1 MFLFPQKI
9 IDKAIVNGMKT
20 REREIA
26 RAGIYGSVDN
36 PQIVLA
42 QDLQEIAETWPEIK
56 TAPVKLGSH
65 WVEGNPRLGNVV
77 SVYYDIATS
86 SLWAK
91 IEEHDVLAKAV
102 DEDGFYPDVSIGAK
116 ARASDGKMYLHHI
129 AYLGDEPPAVKNLY
143 QQIAESMVNTQDD
156 GIAASDNDGTMVEF
170 PAPGSKQLYLSDTPP
185 NSGAVKNMSGA
196 AGGFA
201 SFPPAAKGPTKN
213 EEKSIMNDEEFEAM
227 KAENERLRTE
237 LESAR
242 DAIAEKV
249 HAQME
254 EDKKKL
260 KEAADGRLTEAEM
273 NSLLELADTF
283 VEGKTINLSDGK
295 DNASLRPIQF
305 LTQLVSKISQ
315 PVSTGILNLSDPVPE
330 AKKENLAQKMMGK
343 M

>member
-1 MFLFPQKI
+1 MS
-9 IDKAIVNGMKT
+9 MKK
-20 REREIA
+20 RKREIA

-42 QDLQEIAETWPEIK
+42 KDLQEIAETWPEIK
-56 TAPVKLGSH
+56 TAPVKLGGH

-77 SVYYDIATS
+77 SVSYDVATS
-86 SLWAK
+86 SLWAE

-156 GIAASDNDGTMVEF
+156 GIAAADNDSTMVEF

-201 SFPPAAKGPTKN
+201 SFPPAAKGTTKN

-227 KAENERLRTE
+227 KAENERLRKD
-237 LESAR
+237 LQESKKILVEKAAR
-242 DAIAEKV
+242 EK
-249 HAQME
+249 
-254 EDKKKL
+254 EDDLARL
-260 KEAADGRLTEAEM
+260 KEAADGKLTEAEM

-283 VEGKTINLSDGK
+283 SEGKTINLSDG
-295 DNASLRPIQF
+295 NTSSTMRPIQF
-305 LTQLVSKISQ
+305 LSQLVAKIAQ
-315 PVSTGILNLSDPVPE
+315 PVSTGVLNLSDPLPE
-330 AKKENLAQKMMGK
+330 PKKENLAQKMMGK